1 MAFESFGMNDFKI
14 YEIKDFAMERG
25 LAPLTCYETLKNVV
39 KNDWVKVTT
48 HPRFYSNNTKL
59 WYGVMM
65 YHFLSQA
72 NKDLN

>member
-1 MAFESFGMNDFKI
+1 MLSQINRKYSSVKEQDLAFESFGMNDFKI

-48 HPRFYSNNTKL
+48 HPRF
-59 WYGVMM
+59 
-65 YHFLSQA
+65 
-72 NKDLN
+72 